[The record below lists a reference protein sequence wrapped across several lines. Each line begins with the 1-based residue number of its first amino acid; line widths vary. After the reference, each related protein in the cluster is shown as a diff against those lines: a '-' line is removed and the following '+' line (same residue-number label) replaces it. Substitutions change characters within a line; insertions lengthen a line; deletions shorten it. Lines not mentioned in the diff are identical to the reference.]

1 MSKDRNR
8 RKDDL
13 LAAARGRLEQGEESQ
28 SARRRPAAEEPA
40 GREIMYRGQV
50 MRQGSAGTPGSGI
63 GRSKSASG
71 GGDDDIRAALQKI
84 KQLYSEGLIS
94 RAEAEEK
101 RSKILDRL

>member
-50 MRQGSAGTPGSGI
+50 MRKVQLV
-63 GRSKSASG
+63 RQE
-71 GGDDDIRAALQKI
+71 AALADRS
-84 KQLYSEGLIS
+84 QLA
-94 RAEAEEK
+94 AEATTISGPPCRK
-101 RSKILDRL
+101 LSSCTARA